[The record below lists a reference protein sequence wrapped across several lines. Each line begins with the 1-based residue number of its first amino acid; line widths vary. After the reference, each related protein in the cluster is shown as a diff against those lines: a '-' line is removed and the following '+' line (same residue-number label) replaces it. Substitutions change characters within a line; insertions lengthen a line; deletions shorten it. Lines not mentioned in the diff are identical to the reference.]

1 MKIRLQNQLNMI
13 GACINVATSAEHRSV
28 WEGNEPL
35 DFAADLTQI
44 QTDYGN
50 VTAKAAQAEV
60 ATGGAADAK
69 SSAETALED
78 ATFIIT
84 RALANHFKKTGDLDR
99 LGKVDLS
106 KSAIVRLRTQEL
118 ANKATAI
125 RDIATAAQ
133 GEANAAQRGVTAA
146 RIATLTAAINNFTA
160 VMNSPRGQ
168 IVNRSALL
176 REVETDIA
184 ALVERVSDLD
194 DLVVQF
200 DGTEAG
206 QRFIETWK
214 RARIIVD
221 LGGGGYGETTPATPT
236 PSPAPA
242 ATQ

>member
-13 GACINVATSAEHRSV
+13 GACINIATSAEHRPV
-28 WEGNEPL
+28 WDGNEPL
-35 DFAADLTQI
+35 DFAADLAQI
-44 QTDYGN
+44 QNDYGS
-50 VTAKAAQAEV
+50 VAAKAAQAEV

-69 SSAETALED
+69 GSAETILED
-78 ATFIIT
+78 AAFILT
-84 RALANHFKKTGDLDR
+84 RALANHFKKIGDLDR

-106 KSAIVRLRTQEL
+106 KTAIVRLRTQEL

-125 RDIATAAQ
+125 RDLATVAQ
-133 GEANAAQRGVTAA
+133 TEPNAAQRGVTAA
-146 RIATLTAAINNFTA
+146 RIATLTAAITNFTA

-176 REVETDIA
+176 REVETDTA

-221 LGGGGYGETTPATPT
+221 LGGGGNGAPTPATPT

-242 ATQ
+242 AH

>member
-1 MKIRLQNQLNMI
+1 MKIRLQNQLNMV
-13 GACINVATSAEHRSV
+13 GACLNIAFSAEHRAV
-28 WEGNEPL
+28 WEGNEPA
-35 DFAADLTQI
+35 DFAADITQI
-44 QTDYGN
+44 QTDHDN

-69 SSAETALED
+69 GGAETALEE
-78 ATFIIT
+78 AAFIVT
-84 RALANHFKKTGDLDR
+84 RALANHFKKIGDLDR

-106 KSAIVRLRTQEL
+106 KTAIVRLRTQEL

-125 RDIATAAQ
+125 RDIATVAQ
-133 GEANAAQRGVTAA
+133 TEPNAAQRGVTPARVAA
-146 RIATLTAAINNFTA
+146 LTTAINNFTG
-160 VMNSPRGQ
+160 VMSSPRGQ

-176 REVETDIA
+176 REVETDVA

-221 LGGGGYGETTPATPT
+221 LGGGGSNGETTPTTPT

-242 ATQ
+242 AH